1 DPQTIPVSMGYK
13 FHYETALHKN
23 MYHIG
28 LLTFRKGFVQTL
40 TFDELAVIKRKL
52 DECTDILPEAF
63 QPDKNVLSS
72 QLILHIE
79 GSKQRPCGQRGAPQP
94 FLHGARIMLEKASYI
109 YYARHGFESCNPWV
123 AFMLKMIS
131 KTVIDG
137 LKAKTNI
144 DASALIG
151 WHLPLVLSAQA
162 LANQNH
168 YYHKC
173 ELLAAQLQSA
183 ISPQELQLVCTYAR
197 VAGMSKTDQSLVAE
211 HSSSHWPLPGKV
223 VIDEDLEK
231 VKLDTSPKGLEEIQL
246 WLRDESETSSAN
258 R

>member
-1 DPQTIPVSMGYK
+1 
-13 FHYETALHKN
+13 

-72 QLILHIE
+72 QLILHVQHCQFMKTMAQLIVKTKSIE

-123 AFMLKMIS
+123 AFILKMIS

-144 DASALIG
+144 DASTLIG
-151 WHLPLVLSAQA
+151 CHLPLVLSAQA